1 MKKPALAY
9 HDKIF
14 WRLYTV
20 SDNSAIDLLHDLS
33 SLTYKL
39 LHINYIWHSELESDY
54 LGQYAWVKRGL

>member
-39 LHINYIWHSELESDY
+39 LHINYIWHSELEESEN
-54 LGQYAWVKRGL
+54 LG